1 MSTTRCQAKD
11 PSTCPYHGS
20 GANSHDMDINKFFG
34 VSVPSATP
42 DQELT
47 RLRQDAIIHYETFMG
62 LDHKER
68 TQYIQDISMD
78 TYSKIVE
85 NLPEQ
90 ALNKMVTAQIVSD
103 EQKDRIVN
111 SYLEAALWTAGE
123 DEIGEPMTDSY
134 TIHDFAPEV
143 KEQAYRDIEKFISS
157 NSLQASDALSNKSY
171 EYGGDSMAQFGHDF
185 LLTRNGEGAGF
196 WDREALKAVGV
207 GEALTQGSKEFRSL
221 TVVAGDDGKLYL
233 E

>member
-11 PSTCPYHGS
+11 PSTCPYHGNPTVMRE
-20 GANSHDMDINKFFG
+20 ADMNKFFG
-34 VSVPSATP
+34 VQIP
-42 DQELT
+42 QESNEHYVD
-47 RLRQDAIIHYETFMG
+47 RLKQEAEIHYNTFMG
-62 LDHKER
+62 LDSTAR
-68 TQYIQDISMD
+68 NQYIQDISMNN
-78 TYSKIVE
+78 YSDIVE
-85 NLPEQ
+85 NLPEEK
-90 ALNKMVTAQIVSD
+90 LNRFVTAQVISD

-143 KEQAYRDIEKFISS
+143 KEQAYRDIEKFISK
-157 NSLQASDALSNKSY
+157 NVLQASDALSNKSY
-171 EYGGDSMAQFGHDF
+171 QYGGDSMTQFGHDF

-196 WDREALKAVGV
+196 WDREALKPIGV
-207 GEALTQGSKEFRSL
+207 GEALTEGSKEFRSL
-221 TVVAGDDGKLYL
+221 TVVVGDDGKLYL